1 VSLRTRLVLA
11 AAYLVTVAVVA
22 LVVPLALNVERR
34 AASEFEA
41 GVLGN
46 AAILSARIHHL
57 LGPEETDGAE
67 LDRLVST
74 TAGELASR
82 VVITNAT
89 GEVIADSAGL
99 AAAGTQYAGPQRP
112 EFSVALFEGR
122 IDTRRRRSESL
133 GQDLL
138 IVTVPV
144 VEEGRIVGAVR
155 VTRTQG
161 ELVAEVRRSW
171 MGLALIGGAVLL
183 AGVGL
188 AWFLATTLARPVRR
202 LRDAATRLGAGD
214 LDARTSPEGPGE
226 LASLG
231 SSFNRMADALSA
243 NLSAQQ
249 DFLANASH
257 QLRTPLA
264 GLKLR
269 LEAIRR
275 SRGSAS
281 EEASKAEVEVDR
293 LAELVDDLLK
303 LARTASVESTG
314 SAVDLAEVIR
324 QAADRWAAPAASAGM
339 TLRVDPRAS
348 TKIWGDASDLSL
360 VLDNLVEN
368 AIRYCPAGSTI
379 LLETTSSDGRATLSV
394 ADDGPGIPPDERPRL
409 FERFYRGTSGR
420 RSGPGTGLGLAVVLE
435 LVRRW
440 GGEVRLGD
448 GPGTRIEATF
458 PVSPTIS

>member
-1 VSLRTRLVLA
+1 MTLRTRLVLA
-11 AAYLVTVAVVA
+11 AGYLVAVAVVA
-22 LVVPLALNVERR
+22 LSIPLALNVERR
-34 AASEFEA
+34 AASEFQS

-46 AAILSARIHHL
+46 AAILSARIHHV
-57 LGPEETDGAE
+57 LGPDEADRAE
-67 LDRLVST
+67 LDRLVNT
-74 TAGELASR
+74 TAAELESR
-82 VVITNAT
+82 LVVTNAA
-89 GEVIADSAGL
+89 GEVLADSAGL
-99 AAAGTQYAGPQRP
+99 AAPGTPYAGPQRP
-112 EFSVALFEGR
+112 EFTVALFEGR
-122 IDTRRRRSESL
+122 IDSRRRHSETL
-133 GQDLL
+133 GQELL

-161 ELVAEVRRSW
+161 DLAAEVRRSW
-171 MGLALIGGAVLL
+171 LGLGLIGGVVLL

-202 LRDAATRLGAGD
+202 LRDVALQLGAGD
-214 LDARTSPEGPGE
+214 LAARTSAEGPGE

-231 SSFNRMADALSA
+231 RSFNRMAEALQA

-249 DFLANASH
+249 EFLANASH

-275 SRGSAS
+275 GRGSTE

-314 SAVDLAEVIR
+314 GAVDLADVIR
-324 QAADRWAAPAASAGM
+324 QAADRWAAPAASAGI
-339 TLRVDPRAS
+339 TLRVDRRDTS
-348 TKIWGDASDLSL
+348 RIWADASDIAL

-368 AIRYCPAGSTI
+368 AIRYCPQGSTI
-379 LLETTSSDGRATLSV
+379 VLENASGDGRALV
-394 ADDGPGIPPDERPRL
+394 AVTDDGPGIPPEERPRL

-420 RSGPGTGLGLAVVLE
+420 RSGPGTGLGLAVVSE

-440 GGEVRLGD
+440 GGEVRVGN

-458 PVSPTIS
+458 PVSPTIP